1 MPYKTIQQNFA
12 NGELNPKMQ
21 GRSDVDMYYK
31 SAQKMREVVTT
42 PYGGFVRRP
51 GSVNL
56 YRGAEGLQKIEN
68 LTASTQLTADANY
81 PVANLTDGSKET
93 SFKASGTVAM
103 GTALV
108 TVADPLE
115 SGTTEKTY
123 YAYKG
128 NRRTWYAFRGIS
140 ASLMYNTIYS
150 VKRYPTSGDDLFVF
164 HEGAWRN
171 ITNDFYKFVSF
182 SKETGVLKTT
192 YKFFT
197 TTYASEHIYD
207 SSLNEF
213 EGEDYNVYLYEEYPI
228 LGDSIFSDTNG
239 TFIDKIDSLNN
250 GVITCTSGEFIRNAD
265 GDITVTEEEQPQV
278 KNARKV
284 AVYGISSNADLIVSS
299 GGQEIGRIKA
309 SDTKQDLFFD
319 VEIDGFIS
327 LSFYQ
332 EQEGN
337 AEIEIEE
344 VEVLFEEEK
353 SVVRLLPFVFNNA
366 ESYIL
371 SVTNGVIR
379 VFRKDEL
386 VTQID
391 APFFTYDI
399 IKTLRYTQTAD
410 TAIFVHP
417 NLHPMILVRNSA
429 ENTWV
434 LKRMDL
440 SSIPTYN
447 FDSVAPKTGEGTLT
461 PSAVDG
467 TVKLT
472 LSAAVSDNLVG
483 QYIEGNGGRVKITS
497 QNGTTLN
504 GYTVIGFY
512 TEDTIQAGNW
522 TYTTSYEP
530 VWSESRGWPCSVTF
544 HQGRLWFGGSKSRPQ
559 TVWGS
564 KVGLFYKFDPT
575 GGYDNDAIEF
585 TLDTDTLNK
594 ITDLYSMRN
603 LLIFTLG
610 GEFVCQ
616 TSYNEPI
623 TPKNVNASKQT
634 SNGSWENTQPVDMEG
649 SVIFVERKG
658 QALMNFAYLGD
669 ETYNSNNASLIN
681 SHLINQPEDLD
692 VERNNLT
699 QQTNYVYIVN
709 KDGTMCVV
717 NLLAAQGITG
727 GFTLWNTQGKVK
739 SVCVLPDATYI
750 AVERNAET
758 SNPIY
763 IEKLDWNNLTDNA
776 KVVTLNEATQF
787 TVPHLAGNTVDVLC
801 DGKFV
806 GKYKADEEGLVVF
819 SKPLTGKVE
828 IGLPFRSYV
837 QSNFLEV
844 PQMGTGVGKMKR
856 LATMVV
862 RVLDTPEVTINGETQ
877 KGKGEGVEDIHFYGI
892 GDWDEKPTWEFTQNT
907 PYKFNVL
914 AAQMDLNYQL
924 SNESY

>member
-31 SAQKMREVVTT
+31 SAQKMRDVVTT

-56 YRGAEGLQKIEN
+56 YRGADGLRKIEN
-68 LTASTQLTADANY
+68 LTASTQLTAEAEH
-81 PVANLTDGSKET
+81 PVSNILDGSKET
-93 SFKASGTVAM
+93 YFKANGTLPV
-103 GTALV
+103 GTSLL
-108 TVADPLE
+108 TITDPLE

-123 YAYKG
+123 YAYDGGQTYYAWKTSYEAGAFFSGIFTKERHPNSSTTFYYYYNGEMKDFG
-128 NRRTWYAFRGIS
+128 NDIKFKSYDKNTNVIS
-140 ASLMYNTIYS
+140 VVVYTGLGQYGDFFAYS
-150 VKRYPTSGDDLFVF
+150 KTDNKKINSYPVYV
-164 HEGAWRN
+164 E
-171 ITNDFYKFVSF
+171 
-182 SKETGVLKTT
+182 KTT
-192 YKFFT
+192 P
-197 TTYASEHIYD
+197 EIGDPIY
-207 SSLNEF
+207 
-213 EGEDYNVYLYEEYPI
+213 
-228 LGDSIFSDTNG
+228 SDTNG
-239 TFIDKIDSLNN
+239 TLVDYVEGIEDNSILGAYNDYPRFSEKD
-250 GVITCTSGEFIRNAD
+250 VT
-265 GDITVTEEEQPQV
+265 ITVESLATPKKV
-278 KNARKV
+278 SKV
-284 AVYGISSNADLIVSS
+284 AIYGIKSNSDLTVFAGSK
-299 GGQEIGRIKA
+299 EIAKIKA
-309 SDTKQDLFFD
+309 KNTKQNLFFD
-319 VEIDGFIS
+319 TEIEGFNS
-327 LSFYQ
+327 LYFYK

-337 AEIEIEE
+337 LEIELEE
-344 VEVLFEEEK
+344 VEVFYEGEK
-353 SVVRLLPFVFNNA
+353 SIVRLFPFVFNNQ
-366 ESYIL
+366 ESYLL
-371 SVTNGVIR
+371 SVTNKIIR
-379 VFRKDEL
+379 VFRNDEL
-386 VTQID
+386 VSQID
-391 APFFTYDI
+391 IPYFTYDI
-399 IKTLRYTQTAD
+399 IKTIRYAQTAD

-417 NLHPMILVRNSA
+417 EIRPIKLERNQNTEEWKVSIFNL
-429 ENTWV
+429 ET
-434 LKRMDL
+434 
-440 SSIPTYN
+440 IPYHN
-447 FDSVAPKTGEGTLT
+447 FEQKDPKKYEIDIT
-461 PSAVDG
+461 PDNMEG
-467 TVKLT
+467 TVKFSFT
-472 LSAAVSDNLVG
+472 GTISENVVG
-483 QYIEGNGGRVKITS
+483 QYLEGNGGRLKITK
-497 QNGTTLN
+497 QEKDALI

-512 TEDTIQAGNW
+512 TRDVIKKNDW
-522 TYTTSYEP
+522 SITTNYEP
-530 VWSESRGWPCSVTF
+530 VWSDTRGWPSSVTF
-544 HQGRLWFGGSKSRPQ
+544 HQGRLWFGGSKERPQ

-564 KVGLFYKFDPT
+564 KVGLFNKFDPT

-585 TLDTDTLNK
+585 TLDTESLNK
-594 ITDLYSMRN
+594 ITDIYSAKGLY
-603 LLIFTLG
+603 IFTLG

-616 TSYNEPI
+616 TSYGEPI
-623 TPKNVNASKQT
+623 TPKNVSALKQS
-634 SNGSWENTQPVDMEG
+634 SNGSWENTQPVELEG

-658 QALMNFAYLGD
+658 QALMNFAYLTEED
-669 ETYNSNNASLIN
+669 YATSNASLVN

-709 KDGTMCVV
+709 KDGSMCVV

-750 AVERNAET
+750 AVERNAQT
-758 SNPIY
+758 SKPIY

-806 GKYKADEEGLVVF
+806 GKYKADEEGLIVF

-844 PQMGTGVGKMKR
+844 AQMGSGVGKLKR
-856 LATMVV
+856 LASMVV

-877 KGKGEGVEDIHFYGI
+877 KGTGKGVEDIHFYGI

-924 SNESY
+924 STESY